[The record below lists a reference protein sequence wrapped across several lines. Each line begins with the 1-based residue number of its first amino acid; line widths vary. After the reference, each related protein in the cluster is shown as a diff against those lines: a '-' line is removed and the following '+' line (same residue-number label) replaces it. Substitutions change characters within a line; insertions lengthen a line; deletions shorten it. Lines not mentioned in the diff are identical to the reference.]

1 MSVDAKIVDVARMVL
16 ELQDCNLRTVQ
27 SIRMAQHKAMKQGNV
42 YHWSLAP
49 NTAAVLKEK
58 CLKVRDCNASLDE
71 IVDAVSIN
79 DVLKAING

>member
-16 ELQDCNLRTVQ
+16 ELQDCNLRMVQ
-27 SIRMAQHKAMKQGNV
+27 SIRMAQHTAMECGDV

-58 CLKVRDCNASLDE
+58 SLKLRDCNASLDE

-79 DVLKAING
+79 DVFKAING